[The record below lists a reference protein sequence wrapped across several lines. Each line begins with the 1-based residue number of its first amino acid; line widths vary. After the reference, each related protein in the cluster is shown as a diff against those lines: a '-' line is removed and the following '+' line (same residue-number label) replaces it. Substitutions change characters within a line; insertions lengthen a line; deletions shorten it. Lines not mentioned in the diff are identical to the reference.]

1 MRKAGFRVEEKCFF
15 LAKNE
20 EEDMR
25 SKIKP
30 EERWE
35 ARDVVHTVGIILEHM
50 G

>member
-1 MRKAGFRVEEKCFF
+1 
-15 LAKNE
+15 
-20 EEDMR
+20 MR

-50 G
+50 AWSTGLQKKNEMHNRKG